1 MKLYLT
7 TEGNALDREK
17 TPNDDNISMLDDTI
31 TTNVHKELSKFL
43 WVTPF
48 NGVLV
53 SVSSMT
59 FIRMFIFSLIYIK
72 QSVPWIWPR
81 TLDTSASFEEK
92 HSQDIQLRIETNNT
106 NCITENYHS
115 QLVTLHR
122 SCLLFLKVP
131 AKNERCVFPFFY
143 DGKLFSK
150 GTNHMAPFQW
160 CGTRFNVTD

>member
-1 MKLYLT
+1 MI
-7 TEGNALDREK
+7 N
-17 TPNDDNISMLDDTI
+17 
-31 TTNVHKELSKFL
+31 
-43 WVTPF
+43 PF

-59 FIRMFIFSLIYIK
+59 FIGMFIFSIIYIK

-81 TLDTSASFEEK
+81 TLGTSASFEEK

-143 DGKLFSK
+143 DGKLFSEC
-150 GTNHMAPFQW
+150 TNYIISISEFHLSKNVFQFRK
-160 CGTRFNVTD
+160 TIIENILKKIQM